1 MSIASEQEQ
10 YTLLLEDKE
19 ILKTIRS
26 KFNID
31 EPRFLAG
38 LTYVGLTL
46 DGNMSKTKAYSQAFE
61 ADAATAAKVSAQF
74 HRAKWI
80 QELIMHLRPS
90 DNSLY
95 LSEIKKIIGTG
106 MGIIHDKDATHREK
120 IDAMKALQPYIKA
133 EKLVAAGT
141 DGSAETAGMSLVAQ
155 LDHKIQLLVDSGK
168 MVGETGEIIDAVLIS

>member
-1 MSIASEQEQ
+1 MSIESEQEQ
-10 YTLLLEDKE
+10 YQLLLEDKE

-31 EPRFLAG
+31 EPRFLMG

-46 DGNMSKTKAYSQAFE
+46 DGNMSKTKAYSQAFK

-80 QELIMHLRPS
+80 QELIMHLRPA

-106 MGIIHDKDATHREK
+106 MTIVHDSSATHRER

-133 EKLVAAGT
+133 EKLVQNATGDMAESEVLSVIAKL
-141 DGSAETAGMSLVAQ
+141 DNSIKLLASA
-155 LDHKIQLLVDSGK
+155 GK
-168 MVGETGEIIDAVLIS
+168 MVNENGEIIDVTLIT